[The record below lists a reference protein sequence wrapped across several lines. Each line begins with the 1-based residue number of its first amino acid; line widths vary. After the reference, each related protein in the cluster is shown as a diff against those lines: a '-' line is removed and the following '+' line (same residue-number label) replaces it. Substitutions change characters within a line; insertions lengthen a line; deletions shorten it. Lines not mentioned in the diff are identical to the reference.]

1 MNLLVMYFLVNN
13 IECSNEILSHSV
25 YVHSCIIFLR
35 SFEVSKLIMDMET
48 NQVLHTNE
56 MSTISTNIGTTEKKM
71 YTRIVVVL
79 MRNSRLHS
87 GGGTDGYVAKLAFT
101 CVHVVV
107 ALPTNSKPE
116 LQE

>member
-1 MNLLVMYFLVNN
+1 MHLLVMYFLVNN

-35 SFEVSKLIMDMET
+35 SLEVSKLIMDMET

-56 MSTISTNIGTTEKKM
+56 LSTISTNIDTTEKKM
-71 YTRIVVVL
+71 YTRIV
-79 MRNSRLHS
+79 MRNSGLHS

-107 ALPTNSKPE
+107 AFPITSKPE
-116 LQE
+116 LQM